1 MMSDNEIRL
10 LGFRSQHSV
19 WWRGGSGCVWE
30 YVVWVPAFCVVCM
43 GVWGLGHSILCGG
56 GGEWG
61 LSQHSVY
68 EGGEYGGVWKF
79 TGVWGPSFLCWW
91 DYMGVR
97 GALLCGGGGSIW
109 GCVTIY

>member
-19 WWRGGSGCVWE
+19 WW
-30 YVVWVPAFCVVCM
+30 
-43 GVWGLGHSILCGG
+43 G

-97 GALLCGGGGSIW
+97 GALLCGGGGGSIW